1 MVHLRR
7 NFTHHASNHK
17 KSVFKNKT
25 KGMEEFLYCPNAMTA
40 WVPGSVEIILDYSN
54 CDNLAG
60 AWGHP
65 DSFLEADVQ
74 KEIFQCVLRIKL
86 SEANG

>member
-1 MVHLRR
+1 
-7 NFTHHASNHK
+7 
-17 KSVFKNKT
+17 
-25 KGMEEFLYCPNAMTA
+25 MEEFLYCPNAMTA

-74 KEIFQCVLRIKL
+74 KEIYQCVLRIKIFRSKWL
-86 SEANG
+86 RLLGDWSQLQRSQARQ